1 MDSQSDS
8 GSAPVLTVD
17 GSRATITLNRPSQH
31 NRLESGDLAHL
42 RDLLAALEERRDIR
56 VLILTATGR
65 SFCSG
70 YNLGEL
76 GDGARREAQAASGTG
91 SGFERVVDMLETLRM
106 PTIAALNGPVYGG
119 GTDLALA
126 CDFRLGTAGCRM
138 FMPAA
143 RIGLQFYGNGIR
155 RYASRLGL
163 AAAKKLFLTAE
174 TIEADEM
181 LRIGFLDEIP
191 PDGDVMARA
200 TAMAEGIAG
209 LAPEAVAGMKRVLN
223 DFARGEYDA
232 ARAAEG
238 HRRSR
243 TSPEIAEGMAALKE
257 KRPPRFP

>member
-1 MDSQSDS
+1 MDPQSDTA
-8 GSAPVLTVD
+8 SAPKLSIE
-17 GSRATITLNRPSQH
+17 GHCASITLNRPAQH
-31 NRLESGDLAHL
+31 NRLESSDLAHL
-42 RDLLAALEERRDIR
+42 RDLLAELHARTDIR
-56 VLILTATGR
+56 AVILTATGR

-76 GDGARREAQAASGTG
+76 GDGAKRQAQAGSG
-91 SGFERVVDMLETLRM
+91 SGFEGVVDALETLRM

-126 CDFRLGTAGCRM
+126 CDFRLGTEGCRM

-174 TIEADEM
+174 TIEAAEM
-181 LRIGFLDEIP
+181 LRIGFLDEVL
-191 PDGDVMARA
+191 PDEALMPRARA
-200 TAMAEGIAG
+200 IATGIAG
-209 LAPEAVAGMKRVLN
+209 LAPTAVAGMKRVLN

-232 ARAAEG
+232 ALAAEG
-238 HRRSR
+238 HRASR
-243 TSPEIAEGMAALKE
+243 TSPEMLEGMAALKE
-257 KRPPRFP
+257 KRSPRFQ

>member
-1 MDSQSDS
+1 MQPGSDTA
-8 GSAPVLTVD
+8 SAPVLSVE
-17 GSRATITLNRPSQH
+17 GHCATITLNRPAQH
-31 NRLESGDLAHL
+31 NRLESSDLADL
-42 RDLLAALEERRDIR
+42 RDTLAALNDRRDIR
-56 VLILTATGR
+56 VLILTATGK

-70 YNLGEL
+70 YNLTEL
-76 GDGARREAQAASGTG
+76 GDGARRQAQAQGSGG
-91 SGFERVVDMLETLRM
+91 SGFEVVVDTLENLRM

-126 CDFRLGTAGCRM
+126 CDFRLGTEGCRM

-174 TIEADEM
+174 TIEAAEM
-181 LRIGFLDEIP
+181 LRIGFLDEILP
-191 PDGDVMARA
+191 ADALMPRA
-200 TAMAEGIAG
+200 TALAAGIAG
-209 LAPEAVAGMKRVLN
+209 LAPDAVAGMKRVLN

-232 ARAAEG
+232 ATAAEG

-243 TSPEIAEGMAALKE
+243 TSAEMAEGMAALKE
-257 KRPPRFP
+257 KRAPRFQ